1 MKIEREGY
9 VFEIS
14 DEFLNKFGE
23 IVLRKAKDYLPPKP
37 KIPYAEDNRFN
48 IPISGKKTLTF

>member
-9 VFEIS
+9 KFEIS
-14 DEFLNKFGE
+14 DKFLSRFGE
-23 IVLRKAKDYLPPKP
+23 IVLGKAKDYLPPRP
-37 KIPYAEDNRFN
+37 KSFN